1 MTYIQPN
8 ILLTP
13 TEKFIKPYEC
23 SFIVIEGPNMKS
35 KLSLEGLQIKYESFY
50 LSQLILNQN
59 SKDQPL
65 IYGFLGENVTFIMIR
80 AKYLPLDP
88 NWALE
93 TDQYI
98 QYYYSDDPTRIR
110 TMSQLLVLTGNSTNR
125 IPQIYFNN
133 PSSLY
138 KVYLEVLMGNLAQSD
153 LTSTANQYTPTG
165 TFSGLYYNSI
175 ITDTVYYSYPVATT
189 GSTELRIVDHAGKVV
204 IVIPYVNIRTI
215 TKIDENS
222 LLIGLDTEEKVKLE
236 FLTEFNTD
244 QAYSRI
250 NWALKDPQNN
260 ILTLTTPNID
270 IISPVIT
277 LNTGLTSGYTYI
289 PCGDCMTGETYSQVY
304 LYTLSSGQTLTS
316 TNLIDYFINTI
327 IDDVDGSISKYN
339 AQLLIKLVNNVVP
352 VTGITESGIY
362 NIIFEIKDLACNLTT
377 LQLYLYVT
385 GVEPSIIFKPAY
397 TGMTITLALNDYSRN
412 VLSGNTIRSLTVDS
426 VYDEID
432 TELTIGDIVMSNY
445 GLSGFT
451 IETTG
456 ITTGLTYTLTNNAG
470 LTTEITKALI
480 VTLPEIIF
488 NDIFYSGNTFDL
500 SLTDYSGI
508 ITSVD
513 IMNVSVSGVT
523 DILDTNISISNMSI
537 VPTFIT
543 TTGTHQ
549 IIYTIIDSKGS
560 HNTYIKNLNVI

>member
-50 LSQLILNQN
+50 LSQLVLNQN

-133 PSSLY
+133 PSNLY

-165 TFSGLYYNSI
+165 TFNGLYYNSI
-175 ITDTVYYSYPVATT
+175 ITDAIYYSYPAST
-189 GSTELRIVDHAGKVV
+189 GSTELRILDHDGKVV
-204 IVIPYVNIRTI
+204 MVIPYINIRTI
-215 TKIDENS
+215 TKIDANT
-222 LLIGLDTEEKVKLE
+222 LLIGLDTEEKVKLV

-250 NWALKDPQNN
+250 NWVLENTQNS
-260 ILTLTTPNID
+260 ILTSTSPYMD
-270 IISPVIT
+270 ITAPIIT
-277 LNTGLTSGYTYI
+277 LNTGLTTGYTYL
-289 PCGDCMTGETYSQVY
+289 PCGDCITGDTYSQVY
-304 LYTLSSGQTLTS
+304 LYTLSSGQTLTP
-316 TNLIDYFINTI
+316 TNLIDYFINNVV
-327 IDDVDGSISKYN
+327 DAVDGQISKYN
-339 AQLLIKLVNNVVP
+339 VQMTIRLLNSIVP
-352 VTGITESGIY
+352 VTGVTESGIY
-362 NIIFEIKDLACNLTT
+362 NILFEVKDFAANTSSI
-377 LQLYLYVT
+377 QLYLYIT
-385 GVEPSIIFKPAY
+385 GIAPSIIFKPSY
-397 TGMTITLALNDYSRN
+397 TGMTLTLALNDYSRN

-426 VYDEID
+426 VYDEVD

-456 ITTGLTYTLTNNAG
+456 ITSGLTYTLTNNG
-470 LTTEITKALI
+470 DLTTVVTKALI
-480 VTLPEIIF
+480 VTLPEIVF
-488 NDIFYSGNTFDL
+488 NNVFYSGSTFDL
-500 SLTDYSGI
+500 TLSDYSGI
-508 ITSVD
+508 ISSVD
-513 IMNVSVSGVT
+513 IMNITVSGVT
-523 DILDTNISISNMSI
+523 DLLDSSISFSNMAI

-543 TTGTHQ
+543 TTGTHE

-560 HNTYIKNLNVI
+560 HNTYIKTLNVI